1 MIPYGRHS
9 TNFRDAFQVAF
20 QVRFRSLT
28 QGAKIEELER
38 LFAKKVGAKYAV
50 AVSSATAGL
59 HLSVLSLNMPKNSSV
74 ATSPIS
80 FVASSN
86 AIMYAGFK
94 STFVDIDPSSA
105 NMDASALKV
114 SIGLDSNIKAV
125 IPVHYSGFPCD
136 MKSIYETCQAN
147 EISIIEDAAHA
158 LGAHYES
165 GESVG
170 SCKYSDLTVFS
181 LHPVKSITAGEGGV
195 ITTNNYDLYKKLLRL
210 RSHGINKN
218 DDKFRN
224 SVLSVTDGKANLWY
238 YEMQELGFHYR
249 MTEIQ
254 AVLAIS
260 QLKRLDA
267 FMLKRRKLALRYV
280 KEFKGEKNF
289 NFLTGHDF
297 KLSSNH
303 LFVIEIDFSR
313 VQKSRNQIMVE
324 LRELGIVTQV
334 HYMPIPLHPFYSEL
348 GYDVEDIHNSL
359 NFYNR
364 ALSIPLFYGLSVRR
378 QKFVTKN
385 LRRVIS

>member
-1 MIPYGRHS
+1 VIPYGRHS
-9 TNFRDAFQVAF
+9 TNWRDAFQVAL

-28 QGAKIEELER
+28 QGTKIEEFER
-38 LFAKKVGAKYAV
+38 LFAQKVGAKYSV

-59 HLSVLSLNMPKNSSV
+59 HLSVLSLKLPKNSV
-74 ATSPIS
+74 IATSPIS

-86 AIMYAGFK
+86 AIVYADCN
-94 STFVDIDPSSA
+94 STFIDIDRNSA
-105 NMDASALKV
+105 NMDANALKV
-114 SIGLDSNIKAV
+114 SINSEPNIRAV

-136 MKSIYETCQAN
+136 MKSIYEICQSN
-147 EISIIEDAAHA
+147 GLSIIEDAAHA

-210 RSHGINKN
+210 RSHGINKS

-224 SVLSVTDGKANLWY
+224 GVLSVTDGRTNLWY

-260 QLKRLDA
+260 QLKRLDV
-267 FMLKRRKLALRYV
+267 FMRKRNQLASRYV
-280 KEFKGEKNF
+280 KEFESEKNF
-289 NFLTGHDF
+289 GVLKGHDL
-297 KLSSNH
+297 KASGNH

-313 VQKSRNQIMVE
+313 VKKSRNQIMVE
-324 LRELGIVTQV
+324 LREMGIVTQV
-334 HYMPIPLHPFYSEL
+334 HYMPIPLHPFYSDL
-348 GYDVEDIHNSL
+348 GYGVENIPNSL

-364 ALSIPLFYGLSVRR
+364 ALSIPLFYGLSKR
-378 QKFVTKN
+378 QQNFVIKS
-385 LRRVIS
+385 LRKVIS

>member
-38 LFAKKVGAKYAV
+38 LFADKVGAKYAV

-59 HLSVLSLNMPKNSSV
+59 HLSVLSLNLPMNSSV

-86 AIMYAGFK
+86 AIIYAGSK
-94 STFVDIDPSSA
+94 ATFVDIHPNSA
-105 NMDASALKV
+105 NIDINSLKV
-114 SIGLDSNIKAV
+114 SIGLDSSIKAV

-136 MKSIYETCQAN
+136 MKSIYEICQSN
-147 EISIIEDAAHA
+147 GVSIIEDAAHA

-181 LHPVKSITAGEGGV
+181 LHPVKSITAGEGGI
-195 ITTNNYDLYKKLLRL
+195 ITTNSYDLYKKLLRL
-210 RSHGINKN
+210 RSHGINKK
-218 DDKFRN
+218 DDKFLN
-224 SVLSVTDGKANLWY
+224 GVLSVTDGKPNLWY

-267 FMLKRRKLALRYV
+267 FMLKRCQLALRYV
-280 KEFKGEKNF
+280 KEFKSEKNF
-289 NFLTGHDF
+289 NFLTGHDLE
-297 KLSSNH
+297 LSGNH
-303 LFVIEIDFSR
+303 LFVIKIDFSR
-313 VQKSRNQIMVE
+313 VQKSRNQIMLE
-324 LRELGIVTQV
+324 LRELGILTQV
-334 HYMPIPLHPFYSEL
+334 HYLPIPLHPFYSKL
-348 GYDVEDIHNSL
+348 GYGIENIPNAL
-359 NFYNR
+359 IFYNQ
-364 ALSIPLFYGLSVRR
+364 ALSIPLFYGLSKR
-378 QKFVTKN
+378 QQNFVIN
-385 LRRVIS
+385 SLRKVIS

>member
-1 MIPYGRHS
+1 VIPYGRHS

-28 QGAKIEELER
+28 QGVKIEELEK
-38 LFAKKVGAKYAV
+38 LFANRVGAKYAV

-59 HLSVLSLNMPKNSSV
+59 HLSVLSLDLPKNCSV

-86 AIMYAGFK
+86 AIIYAGCR
-94 STFVDIDPSSA
+94 STFVDIDSSTA
-105 NMDASALKV
+105 NMDSGALKV
-114 SIGLDSNIKAV
+114 SIGIDSNIKAV

-136 MKSIYETCQAN
+136 MKSIYEICQSGGV
-147 EISIIEDAAHA
+147 SIIEDAAHA
-158 LGAHYES
+158 LGAQYES

-181 LHPVKSITAGEGGV
+181 LHPVKSITAGEGGI

-224 SVLSVTDGKANLWY
+224 SFLSSTDGKANLWY

-267 FMLKRRKLALRYV
+267 FMLKRRQLALRYI
-280 KEFKGEKNF
+280 KEFKSEKNF
-289 NFLTGHDF
+289 SFLTGHDL
-297 KLSSNH
+297 KLSGNH

-313 VQKSRNQIMVE
+313 VQKSRNQIMLE
-324 LRELGIVTQV
+324 LRELGILTQV
-334 HYMPIPLHPFYSEL
+334 HYLPIPLHPFYSEL
-348 GYDVEDIHNSL
+348 GYGVEDIPNSL

-364 ALSIPLFYGLSVRR
+364 ALSIPLFYGLSKK
-378 QKFVTKN
+378 QQNFVIKS
-385 LRRVIS
+385 LRKVIS

>member
-1 MIPYGRHS
+1 VIPYGRHS

-59 HLSVLSLNMPKNSSV
+59 HLSVLSLNLPKNSSV

-86 AIMYAGFK
+86 AIMYAGFN

-105 NMDASALKV
+105 NMDASSLKV

-147 EISIIEDAAHA
+147 EISVIEDAAHA

-267 FMLKRRKLALRYV
+267 FMLKRRKLALRYA

-289 NFLTGHDF
+289 NFLTGHDL

-303 LFVIEIDFSR
+303 LFVVEIDFSR

-348 GYDVEDIHNSL
+348 GYDVEDIPNSL

-378 QKFVTKN
+378 QKFVIKN

>member
-9 TNFRDAFQVAF
+9 TNFRDALRVAF

-28 QGAKIEELER
+28 QGVKIEELER
-38 LFAKKVGAKYAV
+38 LFADKVGAKYAV

-59 HLSVLSLNMPKNSSV
+59 HLAVLSLNLPKNSSV

-86 AIMYAGFK
+86 AIIYAGGK
-94 STFVDIDPSSA
+94 SIFVDIHPKSA
-105 NMDASALKV
+105 NMDVDALRDL
-114 SIGLDSNIKAV
+114 IGLDSNIKAV

-136 MKSIYETCQAN
+136 MKSIYEICQSN
-147 EISIIEDAAHA
+147 GVSIIEDAAHA

-181 LHPVKSITAGEGGV
+181 LHPVKSITAGEGGI

-210 RSHGINKN
+210 RSHGINKK
-218 DDKFRN
+218 DDKFQN
-224 SVLSVTDGKANLWY
+224 SILSVTDGKVNLWY

-254 AVLAIS
+254 AVLATS
-260 QLKRLDA
+260 QLKRLNT

-280 KEFKGEKNF
+280 EEFKSEKNF
-289 NFLTGHDF
+289 NYLTGHDL
-297 KLSSNH
+297 KLSGNH
-303 LFVIEIDFSR
+303 LFVIKIDFSR
-313 VQKSRNQIMVE
+313 VEKSRNQIMHE
-324 LRELGIVTQV
+324 LREMGILTQV
-334 HYMPIPLHPFYSEL
+334 HYLPIPLHPFYSAS
-348 GYDVEDIHNSL
+348 GYGVENIPNAL
-359 NFYNR
+359 NFYNQ
-364 ALSIPLFYGLSVRR
+364 ALSIPLFYGLSKSK
-378 QKFVTKN
+378 QNFVIKS
-385 LRRVIS
+385 LRKVIS